1 MSAPARGL
9 AFLDT
14 ETTGLS
20 ADALAWEIAV
30 IRRFGFEPGAR
41 EERML
46 LQIEGF
52 FPAMFEP
59 AALEVAGF
67 GERYGRTDGAVVVS
81 PAAAALSLAG
91 MLEGF
96 HVVAANP
103 AYDVGVVGSLLRSHG
118 YEPSWHFRLVDVEA
132 LAMGAL
138 RLPAPK
144 GLQATARALGIDFA
158 PEDMHTA
165 MGDAELAR
173 TIHDQIIWK
182 ATS

>member
-9 AFLDT
+9 AFIDT

-20 ADALAWEIAV
+20 ADALAWELAV
-30 IRRFGFEPGAR
+30 IRRFGFDPGDR
-41 EERML
+41 EERLL

-67 GERYGRTDGAVVVS
+67 GERYGCTPGAVVVS
-81 PAAAALSLAG
+81 PAAAALTLVG

-96 HVVAANP
+96 HLVGANP
-103 AYDVGVVGSLLRSHG
+103 AYDAGVVASLLRGHG

-132 LAMGAL
+132 LGMGAL

-144 GLQATARALGIDFA
+144 GLQATARALGIDFH
-158 PEDMHTA
+158 PEEMHTA

-173 TIHDQIIWK
+173 KIHDQIIWK
-182 ATS
+182 ERS